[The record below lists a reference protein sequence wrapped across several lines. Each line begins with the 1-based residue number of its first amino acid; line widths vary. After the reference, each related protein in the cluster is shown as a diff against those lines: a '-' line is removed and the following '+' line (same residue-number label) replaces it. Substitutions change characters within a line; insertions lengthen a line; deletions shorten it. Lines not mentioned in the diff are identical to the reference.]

1 MRISYP
7 IASILSGIAEK
18 KALSMAVP
26 MAIAIT
32 DAEGHLI
39 HFGRMDDTLPAST
52 ELAAS
57 KAYTAAVFRMSTQ
70 KVGEL
75 SQPGEMLYG
84 VEHSM
89 AGNVALFGGGLP
101 LRIDEKVVGAIGIS
115 GGTVQEDIMVAEVVR
130 EALVKMGSWHR
141 VLSPMPPPQTEGK
154 ECAKKLR
161 CKLEET
167 LDHLPYEK
175 DPGLSFVLTGAVF
188 LSYA

>member
-7 IASILSGIAEK
+7 VASLLSGIAEK

-52 ELAAS
+52 EIAVS
-57 KAYTAAVFRMSTQ
+57 KAHTAAVFRMSTQ

-75 SQPGEMLYG
+75 AQPGKMLYG

-101 LRIDEKVVGAIGIS
+101 LHIDEKVVGAIGIS

-130 EALVKMGSWHR
+130 EALAKMGSWHKI
-141 VLSPMPPPQTEGK
+141 LSPMLPPKPEGK
-154 ECAKKLR
+154 DWAKKLR
-161 CKLEET
+161 FKLEET
-167 LDHLPYEK
+167 LDLLPYKK
-175 DPGLSFVLTGAVF
+175 DPGLSFVLSGAVF